1 MSRSGDDDRFISFF
15 DCHIACLPS
24 GPYISFFVV
33 HMRLLLA
40 LSDVVAKP
48 LRVSLYE
55 LPTASSCYGFFFMGD
70 GGCIPL

>member
-1 MSRSGDDDRFISFF
+1 MRNVGSDTVRCQGREMMTDSYLFLTVISRV
-15 DCHIACLPS
+15 CHR
-24 GPYISFFVV
+24 GRISFFVV

-55 LPTASSCYGFFFMGD
+55 LPTASSCYGFF
-70 GGCIPL
+70 